1 MISIHMAEAKK
12 IVIIGPAHPLR
23 GGGMSTFNERL
34 AKAYSD
40 RGDDVEILSFS
51 LQYPSIL
58 FPGKSQFTDEPAPE
72 GIKISSLINSVNP
85 ISWIKAGNKI
95 RKMKPDLVI
104 IRYWIPFMGPALG
117 TIARRI
123 RKNKKSI
130 IVAITDNVIPH
141 EHRAGDKALTKYFL
155 KPIQGFITMS
165 QSVMDDLN
173 LFNTTKPRKLCLHPL
188 YDNYGDPISRAE
200 ALQLLEMPEENKY
213 LLSFGL
219 VRKYKGLDLLIRAMA
234 SEKLAHLPLKLIVA
248 GEFYDDFEPYRQ
260 LVEELGVYD
269 KVTMKNEFIPNAEVV
284 RYFCAADL
292 VVQPYRDATQS
303 GVTQVA
309 YHFDKPMVVS
319 NVGALPEM
327 VPDGVA
333 GYVVNPDPEEIAKA
347 IAKYFDNK
355 KELAFIENVRIE
367 KLKYSWDIFLAAIDE
382 LKEEI
387 KGSHE

>member
-1 MISIHMAEAKK
+1 MPVAKK
-12 IVIIGPAHPLR
+12 IVIVGPAHPLR

-40 RGDDVEILSFS
+40 RGDDVQIFSFS
-51 LQYPSIL
+51 MQYPSFL

-72 GIKISSLINSVNP
+72 GIRIRSTINSINP
-85 ISWIKAGNKI
+85 ISWYRTGRTI
-95 RKMKPDLVI
+95 RKLDPDLVI

-123 RKNKKSI
+123 RKNRRTRI
-130 IVAITDNVIPH
+130 IAITDNVIPH
-141 EHRAGDKALTKYFL
+141 EKRPGDKIMTRYFL
-155 KPIQGFITMS
+155 KPIHGFVTMS
-165 QSVMDDLN
+165 KSVMNDLA
-173 LFNTTKPRKLCLHPL
+173 LFNETKPRTLCLHPL
-188 YDNYGDPISRAE
+188 YDNYGDPIGKRDALE
-200 ALQLLEMPEENKY
+200 ALHLLPGNKY

-219 VRKYKGLDLLIRAMA
+219 VRKYKGLDLLIRALA
-234 SEKLAHLPLKLIVA
+234 SKKLAHLPLKLIVA
-248 GEFYDDFEPYRQ
+248 GEFYDDFASYRK

-269 KVTMKNEFIPNAEVV
+269 RVIMENTFIPNAEVV

-327 VPDGVA
+327 VPDGKA
-333 GYVVNPDPEEIAKA
+333 GYVVDPDPESIAEA
-347 IAKYFDNK
+347 IRKFFDENK
-355 KELAFIENVRIE
+355 QDEFSANVREE
-367 KLKYSWDIFLAAIDE
+367 KKKYSWDVFLAAIDA
-382 LKEEI
+382 LVDKT
-387 KGSHE
+387 KF

>member
-1 MISIHMAEAKK
+1 MSVPKK
-12 IVIIGPAHPLR
+12 IVIVGPAHPLR

-34 AKAYSD
+34 AKAYAD
-40 RGDDVEILSFS
+40 RGDDVQIFSFS
-51 LQYPSIL
+51 LQYPSFL

-72 GIKISSLINSVNP
+72 NIRISSTINSMNP
-85 ISWIKAGNKI
+85 ISWFRTGRTI
-95 RKMKPDLVI
+95 RKLDPDLVI

-123 RKNKKSI
+123 RKNERTRI
-130 IVAITDNVIPH
+130 IAITDNVIPH
-141 EHRAGDKALTKYFL
+141 EKRPGDKILTRYFL
-155 KPIQGFITMS
+155 KPVHGFVTMS
-165 QSVMDDLN
+165 KTVMNDLSI
-173 LFNTTKPRKLCLHPL
+173 FDEEKPRTLCLHPL
-188 YDNYGDPISRAE
+188 YDNYGDPISREE
-200 ALQLLEMPEENKY
+200 ALKVLHLLPENKY

-248 GEFYDDFEPYRQ
+248 GEFYDDFESYRK

-269 KVTMKNEFIPNAEVV
+269 KVIMENTFIPNAEVV

-309 YHFDKPMVVS
+309 YHFDKPMIVS

-327 VPDGVA
+327 VPDGKA
-333 GYVVNPDPEEIAKA
+333 GYVVDPDPDA
-347 IAKYFDNK
+347 IAEAIRKFFDENK
-355 KELAFIENVRIE
+355 QEEFSANVRKE
-367 KLKYSWDIFLAAIDE
+367 KKKYSWEVFLKAVDTLE
-382 LKEEI
+382 DKTR
-387 KGSHE
+387 S